1 MIRPG
6 ERGDMA
12 ELVALRTSV
21 VENHLSVD
29 EMATRGITPETV
41 LASIEAGERC
51 CFVAEEDGVIAG
63 FSMADRRDGLI
74 FALFTR
80 PGHEGRGHGGRLLDA
95 ALDWLK
101 ACDHEAAWLH
111 TAPGTR
117 AERFYL
123 SRGWRPDG
131 KTDDG
136 DVILRLKPVPCSR
149 PARSRPARSR

>member
-6 ERGDMA
+6 EPGDMTD
-12 ELVALRTSV
+12 LLALRTSV

-29 EMATRGITPETV
+29 EMAAIGITAETV
-41 LASIEAGERC
+41 LASIAAGERC
-51 CFVAEEDGVIAG
+51 CFVAEEDGAIAG
-63 FSMADRRDGLI
+63 FSMGDRRDGLI

-80 PGHEGRGHGGRLLDA
+80 PGHEGRGHGGRLLEA
-95 ALDWLK
+95 TLAWLK
-101 ACDHEAAWLH
+101 AHGHEAAWLH

-123 SRGWRPDG
+123 SRGWRSDG

-136 DVILRLKPVPCSR
+136 DVILRLEPIPCSR
-149 PARSRPARSR
+149 PARSR

>member
-29 EMATRGITPETV
+29 EMATRGITPQTV
-41 LASIEAGERC
+41 MASIEAGERC
-51 CFVAEEDGVIAG
+51 CLVAEEDGVIAG
-63 FSMADRRDGLI
+63 FSMGDRRDGQI

-80 PGHEGRGHGGRLLDA
+80 PGHEGRGHGSRLLDG

-101 ACDHEAAWLH
+101 ACEPRNRLAAH
-111 TAPGTR
+111 GTGH
-117 AERFYL
+117 AGGTLL
-123 SRGWRPDG
+123 SVEGLAAGRQDRRRRCH
-131 KTDDG
+131 
-136 DVILRLKPVPCSR
+136 LAS
-149 PARSRPARSR
+149 